1 MIYKNLK
8 NVIDS
13 LQTQSISAERKELLR
28 QLIDFI
34 QTKYNTNQNIRLNFI
49 CTHNSRRSHLS
60 QVWAQVM
67 ACYFNI
73 KNVFCYSGG
82 TETTALFPVVAE
94 TLEKSGFKI
103 DITSKGDNP
112 VYAITFSDDEPPII
126 GFSKT
131 YDDTFNP
138 QSGFAA
144 IMTCSQ
150 ADAGCPFIVGAEKRI
165 PITYEDPKAFDNT
178 PLQKVKYQER
188 SIQIATELYYVFSQI
203 KQFTMTKKKLSFL
216 DKNLTLW
223 IFMAMTLGVGIGYF
237 VPSFP
242 KIIDSFSSGTTN
254 IPIAIG
260 LILMMY
266 PPLAKVNYALL
277 PKVFRNT
284 KILSISLV
292 LNWIIGPV
300 LMFFLAIT
308 FLRDYPEYMVG
319 LILIGLA
326 RCIAM
331 VLVWNDL
338 AEGSS
343 EYGAGLVAL
352 NSIFQVFAYS
362 FYAWIFITIL
372 PPYFGF
378 EGAIV
383 DISIATIAESVAI
396 YLGNPFV
403 LGLLSRLILVKLKGE
418 SWYKEKFLPTI
429 SPMTLIALLFTI
441 IVMFSLKGELI
452 VLIPMDVVIIAI
464 PLLIYFTIMFLIGF
478 FVSKAMGAD
487 YDKNAAISFTA
498 AGNNFELAIAVA
510 IAVFGLN
517 TGQAFAGVIGPLVEV
532 PALIILVRVSFWL
545 RKKYYL

>member
-1 MIYKNLK
+1 
-8 NVIDS
+8 
-13 LQTQSISAERKELLR
+13 
-28 QLIDFI
+28 
-34 QTKYNTNQNIRLNFI
+34 
-49 CTHNSRRSHLS
+49 
-60 QVWAQVM
+60 M
-67 ACYFNI
+67 AI
-73 KNVFCYSGG
+73 KN
-82 TETTALFPVVAE
+82 
-94 TLEKSGFKI
+94 
-103 DITSKGDNP
+103 
-112 VYAITFSDDEPPII
+112 
-126 GFSKT
+126 
-131 YDDTFNP
+131 
-138 QSGFAA
+138 
-144 IMTCSQ
+144 
-150 ADAGCPFIVGAEKRI
+150 
-165 PITYEDPKAFDNT
+165 
-178 PLQKVKYQER
+178 
-188 SIQIATELYYVFSQI
+188 
-203 KQFTMTKKKLSFL
+203 LSFL
-216 DKNLTLW
+216 DRFLTLW
-223 IFMAMTLGVGIGYF
+223 IFVAMLIGVGLGYSF
-237 VPSFP
+237 PSFP
-242 KIIDSFSSGTTN
+242 DIINSFSSGSTN

-362 FYAWIFITIL
+362 FYAWIFITVL

-396 YLGNPFV
+396 YLGIPFV
-403 LGLLSRLILVKLKGE
+403 MGILSRVVLVKLKGE
-418 SWYKEKFLPTI
+418 AWYTEKFIPTI
-429 SPMTLIALLFTI
+429 SPLTLMALLFTI
-441 IVMFSLKGELI
+441 VVMFSLKGELI
-452 VLIPMDVVIIAI
+452 VEIPMDVLIIAV
-464 PLLIYFTIMFLIGF
+464 PLLIYFALMFIIGF
-478 FVSKAMGAD
+478 FFTRAMGAT
-487 YDKNAAISFTA
+487 YDKTAAVAFTA

-517 TGQAFAGVIGPLVEV
+517 SGQAFAGVIGPLVEV
-532 PALIILVRVSFWL
+532 PALILLVRVSFWL
-545 RKKYYL
+545 KKKYFIA